1 MSTSWRRRRDRAGL
15 AAGTMLLLVSG
26 VGVVQG
32 SDRAGFTA
40 AGTVPS
46 TPASVTPATSPAT
59 GPAAT
64 APAASTSPMARATA
78 APTPPAPRR
87 SEPPRSAPAPR
98 RTGIAAQGIR
108 PDASFAPDRVRV
120 AALGV
125 DAPVAREEVGGK
137 GELSLPQDPRTVGWW
152 GAGAAPGAPVGTIVL
167 AGHVDSEQQGAGALY
182 PLARTPVGAR
192 VVVSGAGGEAT
203 YVVQGRRRYAKDALP
218 WRDLFRQDV
227 EARLLLVTCG
237 GDFDQATRHYSD
249 NVVVYAVPLGAAVPS
264 PPR

>member
-1 MSTSWRRRRDRAGL
+1 MRSSWRRRRDRAGL
-15 AAGTMLLLVSG
+15 AVGTMLLLLAG

-32 SDRAGFTA
+32 GDRTGFTA
-40 AGTVPS
+40 AGTVP
-46 TPASVTPATSPAT
+46 T
-59 GPAAT
+59 
-64 APAASTSPMARATA
+64 TA
-78 APTPPAPRR
+78 APTTAAPTTAAPRR
-87 SEPPRSAPAPR
+87 SEPPGSAPAPR
-98 RTGIAAQGIR
+98 RTGIAAKGIR
-108 PDASFAPDRVRV
+108 PDSSFAPDRVRV

-125 DAPVAREEVGGK
+125 DAPVVREEVDGR
-137 GELSLPQDPRTVGWW
+137 GELSLPQDPGTVGWW

-192 VVVSGAGGEAT
+192 VVVSGPTGDAT

-237 GDFDQATRHYSD
+237 GDFDRATRHYSD
-249 NVVVYAVPLGAAVPS
+249 NVVVYAVPLAASSPPS
-264 PPR
+264 PR

>member
-1 MSTSWRRRRDRAGL
+1 MHSSWRRRRDRAGL
-15 AAGTMLLLVSG
+15 AVGTMLLLLAG

-32 SDRAGFTA
+32 GDRVGFTA

-46 TPASVTPATSPAT
+46 TTSLTTPAPTTPT
-59 GPAAT
+59 
-64 APAASTSPMARATA
+64 TA
-78 APTPPAPRR
+78 APTTGAPRR
-87 SEPPRSAPAPR
+87 GGPPRSVPAPR
-98 RTGIAAQGIR
+98 RTGIAAKGIR

-125 DAPVAREEVGGK
+125 DAPVVREEVDGR
-137 GELSLPQDPRTVGWW
+137 GELSLPQDSRTVGWW
-152 GAGAAPGAPVGTIVL
+152 GAGAAPGAPLGTIVL

-192 VVVSGAGGEAT
+192 VVVSGPDGEAA
-203 YVVQGRRRYAKDALP
+203 YVVQARRRYAKEALP

-237 GDFDQATRHYSD
+237 GDFDRATRHYSD
-249 NVVVYAVPLGAAVPS
+249 NVVVYALPLSTAGPS
-264 PPR
+264 ST